1 MKYIVTEDEQ
11 FKEEIFLFPNSVNHA
26 CFAEVISGIR
36 NQKHGNWK
44 RTHRIPVSA
53 GFVTG
58 GVCHGK
64 SESLNMTS
72 RASDN
77 DVLKAQQNEN
87 N

>member
-1 MKYIVTEDEQ
+1 MKYIVTEDEE

-26 CFAEVISGIR
+26 CFSEAIEGLR

-44 RTHRIPVSA
+44 RIRRITISA

-58 GVCHGK
+58 GACHGK
-64 SESLNMTS
+64 SESLHLAS
-72 RASDN
+72 RARDN
-77 DVLKAQQNEN
+77 DILKAQQNEN

>member
-1 MKYIVTEDEQ
+1 MKYIVTEDEN

-26 CFAEVISGIR
+26 CFAEAIGGIL

-44 RTHRIPVSA
+44 RIQRIPVSA

-64 SESLNMTS
+64 SESLHMTS

-77 DVLKAQQNEN
+77 DILKAQQDEN